1 MLYDVSQLKVVLEL
15 VKGQT
20 VARNQYSNIGLNSIN
35 ILYIRFM
42 KDEFSNTEREPSL
55 KILKQLMKEVAEE
68 AKQKA
73 VISNQKLMNAV
84 NEEVKRLN
92 LKYKF

>member
-1 MLYDVSQLKVVLEL
+1 
-15 VKGQT
+15 
-20 VARNQYSNIGLNSIN
+20 
-35 ILYIRFM
+35 M

-84 NEEVKRLN
+84 NEEIKRLN